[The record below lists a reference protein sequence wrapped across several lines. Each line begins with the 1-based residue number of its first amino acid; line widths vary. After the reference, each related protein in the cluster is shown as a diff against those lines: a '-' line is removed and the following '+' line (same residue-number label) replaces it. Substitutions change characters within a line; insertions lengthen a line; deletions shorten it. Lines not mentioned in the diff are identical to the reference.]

1 MKKFILQHIYTFYK
15 NTQLIVVFPIILF
28 SFLYVNVYGQDSK
41 SKSKFKVTGGINLS
55 QDFFLYQSNDTL
67 YRPYRPKSFT
77 RIAAYT
83 TFSYGKFSLPF
94 SFSYILQ
101 QKGSESINSPIPSNF
116 NLRDLLNNYNQLS
129 FSPTFGKLQINLGTQ
144 VPKYSELSCGDL
156 PIFGVGFDWKPKRFR
171 AAAFYGISQRG
182 ISSDSINRVVGSYQ
196 RTSFGGKLGVGEEEK
211 SHFYI
216 NLVKHDDIVNSATVN
231 SPGVLPQENV
241 VVSVENK
248 LVFFKKFFIKSEL
261 GLSAYSNNLKVAT
274 LESDSFTL
282 TINPIIKSLFKPRFT
297 SSYGAAFVGSFG
309 YKGTYW
315 GFTTLGKAYS
325 PEYRTLSYPFFQS
338 DRLEWLVEPYFILF
352 KSKVSLNGSIG
363 VRKDNFFAKKLSVN
377 TQTIGSANLTL
388 MPTSNWI
395 INLMYANFGMQN
407 NVTND
412 TIRIQNVF
420 SSYGINTSYTIL
432 RKKFNHVIM
441 FSFFKNEFEDFNIVS
456 GNFSNNITTTTTLGY
471 SLNFLKI
478 PLTLSTSG
486 TIAENIIYLGTLKIN
501 MASINASYVLG
512 KSKKANIGL
521 GLNIIQTKQIE
532 GTPNFNFT
540 NTLTLSYKLAKKL
553 NIGTNATVN
562 LLRYGSIKPGIAN
575 TESSIRL
582 FANYTF

>member
-1 MKKFILQHIYTFYK
+1 MKKLRLEYTNTSCK
-15 NTQLIVVFPIILF
+15 NNHLIVVVSLIAF
-28 SFLYVNVYGQDSK
+28 SFFYNAVYAQNTK
-41 SKSKFKVTGGINLS
+41 PKSKFKVTGGINLS

-67 YRPYRPKSFT
+67 FRPYRPKSFT

-101 QKGSESINSPIPSNF
+101 QKGSENINSPIPSSF
-116 NLRDLLNNYNQLS
+116 SLKDLLNNYNQLS
-129 FSPTFGKLQINLGTQ
+129 FSPTFGKLQINLVTQ

-196 RTSFGGKLGVGEEEK
+196 RTSFGGKLGLGEEEK

-216 NLVKHDDIVNSATVN
+216 NLVKHDDDINSAVVNSQ
-231 SPGVLPQENV
+231 GLLPQENLV
-241 VVSVENK
+241 ISIDNK
-248 LVFFKKFFIKSEL
+248 LVFLKKFFIKSEL
-261 GLSAYSNNLKVAT
+261 GLSAYSNNLKIGT
-274 LESDSFTL
+274 LESDSITL
-282 TINPIIKSLFKPRFT
+282 SINPILKSLFKPRFS

-309 YKGTYW
+309 YKGIYW
-315 GFTTLGKAYS
+315 GFTTLGRAYS

-338 DRLEWLVEPYFILF
+338 DRIEWLVEPYFILF

-363 VRKDNFFAKKLSVN
+363 VRKDNFFAKKLTVN
-377 TQTIGSANLTL
+377 TQTIGSANLTI
-388 MPTSNWI
+388 MPTSNWM

-407 NVTND
+407 NIAND
-412 TIRIQNVF
+412 TLRIQNIF

-456 GNFSNNITTTTTLGY
+456 GNFSNNITTTNTLGY

-486 TIAENIIYLGTLKIN
+486 TIAENTIFLGTLKIN
-501 MASINASYVLG
+501 MASINANYVLG
-512 KSKKANIGL
+512 KSKKTNIGL
-521 GLNIIQTKQIE
+521 GFNIIQTKLIE
-532 GTPNFNFT
+532 STPDLNFT

-553 NIGTNATVN
+553 NIGTNATLN

-582 FANYTF
+582 FANYSF